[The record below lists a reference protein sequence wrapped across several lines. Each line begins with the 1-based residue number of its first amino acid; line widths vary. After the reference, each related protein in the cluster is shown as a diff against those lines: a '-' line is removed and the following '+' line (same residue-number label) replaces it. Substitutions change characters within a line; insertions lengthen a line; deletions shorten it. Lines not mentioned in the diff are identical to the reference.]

1 MPYKLLLADN
11 SLTIQK
17 VVELILGPEDFEI
30 KAVSNGNQALQELKP
45 FAPDIILADIAMTEL
60 NGYQLC
66 REIKSIPTTKGIPV
80 ILLAGAFE
88 PLDEEHARVV
98 GADDFIIKP
107 FESHELISKVKALVV
122 DFGPTKKGDI
132 SEISIET
139 DSDIQSTARESGR
152 DKDISL
158 TDNALLQEIRLPSEE
173 EVSAILKD
181 SVDKRVASLDI
192 LPYVSSAM
200 RDSLGQTISSSA
212 AEIVENV
219 TRDLVKELLESL
231 RGEINIAIRK
241 IVPEIAETII
251 RREIERITSEIG

>member
-1 MPYKLLLADN
+1 M
-11 SLTIQK
+11 
-17 VVELILGPEDFEI
+17 
-30 KAVSNGNQALQELKP
+30 
-45 FAPDIILADIAMTEL
+45 
-60 NGYQLC
+60 
-66 REIKSIPTTKGIPV
+66 
-80 ILLAGAFE
+80 
-88 PLDEEHARVV
+88 AR
-98 GADDFIIKP
+98 P
-107 FESHELISKVKALVV
+107 
-122 DFGPTKKGDI
+122 KKGDI